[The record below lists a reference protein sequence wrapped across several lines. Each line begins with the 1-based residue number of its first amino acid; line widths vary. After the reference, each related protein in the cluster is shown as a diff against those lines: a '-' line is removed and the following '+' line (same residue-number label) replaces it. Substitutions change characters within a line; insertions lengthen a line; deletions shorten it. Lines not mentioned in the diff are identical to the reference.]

1 MRTTIDLPDPLF
13 REAKTRAVEDGTT
26 LRALI
31 TNYIEAGLRGKTAP
45 LSANQRLRSPSPVAI
60 RREPGAVLVR
70 PLTNRQLNA
79 ILEEEDLEIT
89 QRVFPHSRSQA

>member
-1 MRTTIDLPDPLF
+1 MRTTIDLPDSLF
-13 REAKTRAVEDGTT
+13 REAKTRAVEQGTS
-26 LRALI
+26 LKQLV

-45 LSANQRLRSPSPVAI
+45 LSASQRLRSPSPVAI
-60 RREPGAVLVR
+60 RREPGAVLTQG
-70 PLTNRQLNA
+70 LTNRQLNA